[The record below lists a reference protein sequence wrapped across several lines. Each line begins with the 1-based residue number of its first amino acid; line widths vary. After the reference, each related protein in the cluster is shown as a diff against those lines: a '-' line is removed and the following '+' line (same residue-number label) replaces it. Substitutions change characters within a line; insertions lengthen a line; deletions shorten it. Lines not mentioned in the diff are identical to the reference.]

1 MSTKSKKNK
10 KKINLLEISDSERSN
25 LVEKLKQILRQSAA
39 ETKLWNDLLQCETLT
54 INGQVVFSGET
65 SLDGLI
71 IQKTNV

>member
-1 MSTKSKKNK
+1 MNAKSKKNK
-10 KKINLLEISDSERSN
+10 RKINLLEIPDSERSN